1 MPDRVPSRIA
11 AAFIAVGLVA
21 VLAVG
26 AGLFVSL
33 RSLHQDATASSLG
46 DIAQPIVT
54 RARALGT
61 GDLRAAITNLRAD
74 LRPELGLYAVI
85 GERLVTADGTAPI
98 LTARLLSVPVD
109 LAVGASAGGTVTAT
123 DGARLIFS
131 ATVLRRESTAIG
143 RILLVLTAPDNSG
156 SLAVRDLLRVLPAVA
171 IVIVIIVTPIAWF
184 LSRSITR
191 PLRRLADATSAL
203 PAAGVSAEP
212 VAPEGPREVRDLT
225 ERFNEMTAALDLVRR
240 EERELLA
247 NIRHDLKT
255 PLTVVSGFA
264 EALRDGTA
272 SGSGIPRAAAAI
284 ALEASRMEALIED
297 LRSVDEAGTASLTMR
312 PESVDPVALV
322 MDSVARFGP
331 RASGAAINLR
341 ADADPGMM
349 LVADRAAVERVL
361 GNLIENALSV
371 VPADGHILVE
381 ARRAAD
387 GAVAFRASDDGPGFP
402 PGSLERVFD
411 RFYRA
416 DPARTGPGT
425 GLGLS
430 IVRALARAHGGD
442 AVAENL
448 APSGARVTVT
458 LPGVP
463 KPAWR
468 DADQVRT
475 TPGPATPAAST

>member
-54 RARALGT
+54 RARVLGT
-61 GDLRAAITNLRAD
+61 GDLRAAITNLGAD
-74 LRPELGLYAVI
+74 LRPELGLYAVV
-85 GERLVTADGTAPI
+85 GERLVTADGTAPG
-98 LTARLLSVPVD
+98 LTANLLSVPAD
-109 LAVGASAGGTVTAT
+109 LAVGASTSGTVIAT
-123 DGARLIFS
+123 DGTRLVYS
-131 ATVLRRESTAIG
+131 ATVLRRAGAAIG
-143 RILLVLTAPDNSG
+143 RILVVLTAPDNSG
-156 SLAVRDLLRVLPAVA
+156 ALAVRDLLRVLPAVA
-171 IVIVIIVTPIAWF
+171 IVILIIVAPIAWF

-203 PAAGVSAEP
+203 PAAAASPEP

-225 ERFNEMTAALDLVRR
+225 ERFNAMTATLDSVRR

-272 SGSGIPRAAAAI
+272 SGSGVPRAAAAI
-284 ALEASRMEALIED
+284 AQEAARMEALIED
-297 LRSVDEAGTASLTMR
+297 LRSVDDAGMASLTLR
-312 PESVDPVALV
+312 PESVDPAVLVA
-322 MDSVARFGP
+322 DAVARFGP
-331 RASGAAINLR
+331 RAGGARIELR
-341 ADADPGMM
+341 ADAESGLA
-349 LVADRAAVERVL
+349 LVADRAAVERML
-361 GNLIENALSV
+361 GNLIDNSLSIV
-371 VPADGHILVE
+371 APGGHVLVE
-381 ARRAAD
+381 ARGAGAA
-387 GAVAFRASDDGPGFP
+387 GTVAFRVSDDGPGFP

-411 RFYRA
+411 RFYRG

-425 GLGLS
+425 GLGLA
-430 IVRALARAHGGD
+430 IVRALTRAHGGD
-442 AVAENL
+442 VVAENL
-448 APSGARVTVT
+448 APTGARVTVT

-463 KPAWR
+463 MP
-468 DADQVRT
+468 T
-475 TPGPATPAAST
+475 T